1 MLSSGVLVLNRSF
14 LPVHITSVKRAFIL
28 LYQGIA
34 KAVDKQY
41 ELFDFDDWA
50 ELAVEQGHEDAIG
63 LVGRMI
69 RVPRV
74 ILLTEYDR
82 LPRRRVRFSRHNIY
96 LRDRNTCQYC
106 NAPFSKSELNLDHVI
121 PRSQG
126 GRTTWENVVCSCIN
140 CNRKKGGATPEQ
152 ANMRLVRN
160 PRRPEWSPLYGFQG
174 RSLAYEAWKPFLTVV
189 DASYWNVELSD

>member
-14 LPVHITSVKRAFIL
+14 MPVHITSVKRAFTL

-41 ELFDFDDWA
+41 ELFDFDSWA
-50 ELAVEQGHEDAIG
+50 DLAAAQHDETVG
-63 LVGRMI
+63 LVGRVI

-74 ILLTEYDR
+74 ILLIEYDR

-96 LRDRNTCQYC
+96 LRDRNNCQYC
-106 NAPFSKSELNLDHVI
+106 NIEFAKPELNLDHVV
-121 PRSQG
+121 PRTQG
-126 GRTTWENVVCSCIN
+126 GRTTWENVVCSCIE
-140 CNRKKGGATPEQ
+140 CNRKKGGRTPEE
-152 ANMRLVRN
+152 ASMRLVRP

-174 RSLAYEAWKPFLTVV
+174 RHRAYEAWRPFLNVV
-189 DASYWNVELSD
+189 DASYWNVELKD

>member
-14 LPVHITSVKRAFIL
+14 MPVHITSVKRAFTL

-41 ELFDFDDWA
+41 ELFDFDSWA
-50 ELAVEQGHEDAIG
+50 DLAAAQHDETVG
-63 LVGRMI
+63 LVGRVI

-74 ILLTEYDR
+74 ILLIEYDR

-96 LRDRNTCQYC
+96 LRDRNNCQYC
-106 NAPFSKSELNLDHVI
+106 NLEFAKPELNLDHVV
-121 PRSQG
+121 PRTQG
-126 GRTTWENVVCSCIN
+126 GRTTWENVVCSCIE
-140 CNRKKGGATPEQ
+140 CNRKKGGRTPEE
-152 ANMRLVRN
+152 ATMRLVRP

-174 RSLAYEAWKPFLTVV
+174 RHRAYEAWRPFLNVV
-189 DASYWNVELSD
+189 DASYWNVELKD

>member
-1 MLSSGVLVLNRSF
+1 M
-14 LPVHITSVKRAFIL
+14 TL

-41 ELFDFDDWA
+41 ELMDFESWADLAAHEHDDT
-50 ELAVEQGHEDAIG
+50 IG
-63 LVGRMI
+63 LVGRAI
-69 RVPRV
+69 RVPRI

-82 LPRRRVRFSRHNIY
+82 LPKRRVRFSRHNIY

-106 NAPFSKSELNLDHVI
+106 AKMFSKAELNLDHVV

-126 GRTTWENVVCSCIN
+126 GRTTWENVVCSCIE
-140 CNRKKGGATPEQ
+140 CNRQKGGRTPEE
-152 ANMRLVRN
+152 AKMRLRKQ

-174 RSLAYEAWKPFLTVV
+174 RAHAYEAWKPFLNVV
-189 DASYWNVELSD
+189 DASYWNVELKD

>member
-1 MLSSGVLVLNRSF
+1 M
-14 LPVHITSVKRAFIL
+14 PVHITSVKRAFTL

-41 ELFDFDDWA
+41 ELFDFDSWA
-50 ELAVEQGHEDAIG
+50 ELAAAQHDETVG
-63 LVGRMI
+63 LVGRVI

-96 LRDRNTCQYC
+96 LRDRNNCQYC
-106 NAPFSKSELNLDHVI
+106 NIEFAKPELNLDHVV
-121 PRSQG
+121 PRTQG
-126 GRTTWENVVCSCIN
+126 GRTTWENVVCSCIE
-140 CNRKKGGATPEQ
+140 CNRKKGGRTPEE
-152 ANMRLVRN
+152 ANMRLVRP

-174 RSLAYEAWKPFLTVV
+174 RHRAYEAWRPFLNVV
-189 DASYWNVELSD
+189 DASYWNVELKD

>member
-14 LPVHITSVKRAFIL
+14 LPVHITTVRRAFVM

-34 KAVDKQY
+34 KAVDEQY
-41 ELFDFDDWA
+41 ELFDFDSWSEMSTA
-50 ELAVEQGHEDAIG
+50 AHEDNVG

-74 ILLTEYDR
+74 ILLVGYDR

-106 NAPFSKSELNLDHVI
+106 NVGFPKTELNLDHVV
-121 PRSQG
+121 PRTQG
-126 GRTTWENVVCSCIN
+126 GRTTWENVVCSCIE
-140 CNRKKGGATPEQ
+140 CNRKKGGRTPEE
-152 ANMRLVRN
+152 ARMRIVRT

-174 RSLAYEAWKPFLTVV
+174 RHNAVEAWRPFLNVV
-189 DASYWNVELSD
+189 DASYWNLELKD

>member
-1 MLSSGVLVLNRSF
+1 MLSTGVLVLNRSF

-41 ELFDFDDWA
+41 ELFDFESWSELSASDHDDT
-50 ELAVEQGHEDAIG
+50 IG
-63 LVGRMI
+63 LVGRAI

-96 LRDRNTCQYC
+96 LRDKNTCQYC
-106 NAPFSKSELNLDHVI
+106 NTLFSKMELNLDHVV
-121 PRSQG
+121 PRAQG

-140 CNRKKGGATPEQ
+140 CNRKKGGRTPEE
-152 ANMRLVRN
+152 AHMRLARM

-174 RSLAYEAWKPFLTVV
+174 RALAYEAWKPFLNVV
-189 DASYWNVELSD
+189 DASYWNVELKD

>member
-14 LPVHITSVKRAFIL
+14 MPVHITSVKRAFTL

-41 ELFDFDDWA
+41 ELFDFDSWA
-50 ELAVEQGHEDAIG
+50 DLAAAQHDETVG
-63 LVGRMI
+63 LVGRVI

-74 ILLTEYDR
+74 ILLIEYDR

-96 LRDRNTCQYC
+96 LRDRNNCQYC
-106 NAPFSKSELNLDHVI
+106 NLEFAKPELNLDHVV
-121 PRSQG
+121 PRTQG
-126 GRTTWENVVCSCIN
+126 GRTTWENVVCSCIE
-140 CNRKKGGATPEQ
+140 CNRKKGGRTPEE
-152 ANMRLVRN
+152 AAMRLVRP

-174 RSLAYEAWKPFLTVV
+174 RHRAYEAWRPFLNVV
-189 DASYWNVELSD
+189 DASYWNVELKD

>member
-1 MLSSGVLVLNRSF
+1 MEVFGLLASGVLVLNPSF
-14 LPVHITSVKRAFIL
+14 MPVHITSVKRAFSL

-41 ELFDFDDWA
+41 ELFDFDSWA
-50 ELAVEQGHEDAIG
+50 ELSAHEHDDTIG
-63 LVGRMI
+63 LVGRAI

-74 ILLTEYDR
+74 ILLIEYDR

-106 NAPFSKSELNLDHVI
+106 NIVFSKTDLNLDHVV
-121 PRSQG
+121 PRAQN

-140 CNRKKGGATPEQ
+140 CNRKKGGRTPDE
-152 ANMRLVRN
+152 ASMRLTRL
-160 PRRPEWSPLYGFQG
+160 PRRPEW
-174 RSLAYEAWKPFLTVV
+174 
-189 DASYWNVELSD
+189 

>member
-1 MLSSGVLVLNRSF
+1 MLASGVLVLNRSF
-14 LPVHITSVKRAFIL
+14 MPVHITSVKRAFIL

-41 ELFDFDDWA
+41 ELFDFESWA
-50 ELAVEQGHEDAIG
+50 ELGAHEHADTIG
-63 LVGRMI
+63 LVGRAI
-69 RVPRV
+69 RIPRV

-106 NAPFSKSELNLDHVI
+106 DIVFPKPDLNLDHVV
-121 PRSQG
+121 PRSQN
-126 GRTTWENVVCSCIN
+126 GRTTWENVVCSCIP
-140 CNRKKGGATPEQ
+140 CNRRKGGRTPDE
-152 ANMRLVRN
+152 ARMALKRS

-174 RSLAYEAWKPFLTVV
+174 RHLTYEAWKPFLNVV
-189 DASYWNVELSD
+189 DASYWNVELKD